1 MTSLKRL
8 KHKARIGLCNYPYN
22 HLMCLP
28 QRNGVVVSKVIKH
41 IYLEINSNRATIL
54 LVKGGILDRS
64 CTVVNSPFS
73 EK

>member
-22 HLMCLP
+22 HLICLP

-41 IYLEINSNRATIL
+41 I
-54 LVKGGILDRS
+54 
-64 CTVVNSPFS
+64 
-73 EK
+73 